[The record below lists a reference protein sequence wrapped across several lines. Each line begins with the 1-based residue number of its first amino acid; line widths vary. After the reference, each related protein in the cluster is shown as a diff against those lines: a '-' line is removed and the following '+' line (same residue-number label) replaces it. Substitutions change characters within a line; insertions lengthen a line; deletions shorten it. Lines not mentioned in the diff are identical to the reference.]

1 MDDKGVITALRVSIL
16 YPITYIIGLIVGLL
30 MYPVMPIAT
39 ATWSP
44 FHAPFY
50 SLDADLL

>member
-30 MYPVMPIAT
+30 MYPISVVN
-39 ATWSP
+39 
-44 FHAPFY
+44 
-50 SLDADLL
+50 SLLDTSTP